1 MLSLSDPSLAS
12 PENPPLDLAYRLL
25 LKDGGHQA
33 WWPGDSPLEI
43 CLGAI
48 LTQNTSW
55 TNVEKAL
62 ALLKESPG
70 LQVKALLEIPMDQL
84 ASRLRPVGYFNLKAR
99 RLRSFLSVVA
109 HEYGGKVQ
117 DLLAG
122 STSKVRE
129 RLLAISG
136 IGPETADSMLL
147 YAGMQPSFVVDAYT
161 RRVFARHGW
170 TAPDADYNELQALC
184 VQALPWKPESPG
196 DSLDLWQDFH
206 AHIVRLGKDY
216 CRPRNPRCTT
226 CPLQPLL
233 TAPSGALPT

>member
-1 MLSLSDPSLAS
+1 M
-12 PENPPLDLAYRLL
+12 
-25 LKDGGHQA
+25 DGGHQG

-70 LQVKALLEIPMDQL
+70 LEVQALLEMPETEL
-84 ASRLRPVGYFNLKAR
+84 ASRLRPVGYFNLKAH
-99 RLRSFLSVVA
+99 RLRSFLSVVSDP
-109 HEYGGKVQ
+109 YGGDVTR
-117 DLLAG
+117 LLDGMTAI
-122 STSKVRE
+122 VRE
-129 RLLAISG
+129 RLLAIPG

-161 RRVFARHGW
+161 RRIFARHGW
-170 TAPDADYNELQALC
+170 AAPDADYHELQALC
-184 VQALPWKPESPG
+184 VQALPWKAESPEN
-196 DSLDLWQDFH
+196 SLDVWQDFH

-216 CRPRNPRCTT
+216 CRPRNPRCST
-226 CPLQPLL
+226 CPLQSLL
-233 TAPSGALPT
+233 PDPSRALTT